1 MNHTKCYIAGYPRPQ
16 LVRRDWKDLNGEWK
30 FGFGE
35 ETNVEAALAG
45 NLPRKILV
53 PFSYECKASGIG
65 EHQPH
70 SVVWYSRRIE
80 GKGDKRAILYLK
92 ERITIQRYI
101 STDA

>member
-65 EHQPH
+65 EQQPLCES
-70 SVVWYSRRIE
+70 SV
-80 GKGDKRAILYLK
+80 L
-92 ERITIQRYI
+92 
-101 STDA
+101 

>member
-53 PFSYECKASGIG
+53 TFSYECKEA
-65 EHQPH
+65 E
-70 SVVWYSRRIE
+70 
-80 GKGDKRAILYLK
+80 
-92 ERITIQRYI
+92 
-101 STDA
+101 